1 MQPIAVVG
9 MGCLFPEAT
18 SPKQYYENLLE
29 GKDVTAPLTDS
40 LLDAPVD
47 AYFDAKKGTHDKI
60 CYNTNGYI
68 RDFKFDT
75 SGYALDAQKLDGLD
89 PLFHWSLYAAD
100 QAFKDANQDPE
111 LRAKC
116 GLVLGNIGM
125 PNHSGKKIMNE
136 FYLKVLE
143 PYIQEL
149 LENKNFKFDQYW
161 ANTAKD
167 RDNLCVASLNAT
179 IASEAMQL
187 GGPCFTLDAAC
198 SSALYAMNV
207 ASDYLAS
214 GKADMMLAGAVCHAD
229 RIYIGHGFNILQAFP
244 EIDQYSIPFDR
255 NSKGLK
261 AGEGAGVVAL
271 KRLDDAVKNGD
282 RIYGVIESIGLSNDG
297 GAKHILVPDSGGQMT
312 ALERAYGKSQNKIDY
327 LECHATGT
335 PVGDQV
341 ELNSIES
348 FFTQRGEIPKLG
360 ANKGNIGHMLTASGM
375 ASILKVLQSLNH
387 NMIPATV
394 QLNDMVKT
402 KSGKLNISHVVRENT
417 TWPKQ
422 NKPRRAGINAFGFG
436 GVNGHMVVRD
446 FDESTDTVSNCPP
459 VTKESNQK
467 SLAITGIAVAMAHTH
482 TPLQFNQ
489 VIKQGHQAF
498 EELPGTRWSGIEK
511 RPDILQEFGL
521 SEAPK
526 GAYIEKFEFDC
537 RRFKLP
543 PNVADIHLL
552 SHMSLMQLAA
562 TAFYDAGLEV
572 NEKRQNI
579 AVIVA
584 TDNDYMCYRYQARNE
599 AAWQVRDSLKKS
611 NIVLSD
617 AQTLELERIVKDS
630 IFPEPYAEGIT
641 GGINNVVASRISA
654 NLKLNGPSFTISA
667 QENSVFR
674 AVELAQFLLT
684 LGDIDTVMIGSGSFC
699 GGLEDVLFRQ
709 QSQPVDTDASGLSFD
724 EHSTGYNIGEGGG
737 VIVLRTLEKAQ
748 QDNNESYAVIDALA
762 FSQTPASDEP
772 NQRHQRCSDAINKVL
787 IQAKVDASDVGYVEC
802 GATGN
807 QITDEQELSVLNAT
821 YAGKTPSHATVI
833 GSVKANF
840 GHLSAASGMASIIK
854 TALCLN
860 QQYLPPTPNWTKF
873 KDKYEASADG
883 LRVISDKEDWKNSKL
898 GKRVAALG
906 GFGHDNFFTHMIMSS
921 APDTLNRKTLIEID
935 MDQVRKGSLIKDIYI
950 GREKSIREMIVSHS
964 NKRALGIDV
973 IEPLKNEPVETP
985 RVQESSNGIDV
996 IEPVIEPLK
1005 NEPVEMPRV
1014 QESSNVEPVSSF
1026 THAGSYDVS
1035 SESLKQQAVI
1045 SLDQIRQR
1053 EHVRSEQTHLAFL
1066 RTEQLFYQNLQQ
1078 MMGNDLLSAQQSLS
1092 AATPHP
1098 SSPLPVK
1105 EKQHDNAVTA
1115 FPVLKKQVERACV
1128 FDYADLLEMTT
1139 GKVANVLGDWYKEVD
1154 DYPVRTRMP
1163 SPPYMFVSR
1172 ITRITAEQEKLEP
1185 CVIEWEYDLNEDDW
1199 FVYHGLVP
1207 AFVSLESS
1215 HAMIIAFT
1223 LIGCDKMFKGE
1234 LKYRAIDSK
1243 TTIHSEMPKA
1253 GEILKGKVQIEGFT
1267 KVGKM
1272 ILIRYVF
1279 DGYVGDRHSF
1289 TLTATSGFFP
1299 QKELEKAKGLSTK
1312 KMFAN
1317 VEKQPAFKPFL
1328 KCEKT
1333 AFSDQDLLAVQAGD
1347 LASCFGHQWG
1357 KTGVPGLYPDKAKM
1371 LDRILS
1377 IDPTGGAWGLGQMTG
1392 EVDIRKSHWAFM
1404 AHFKN
1409 DPVLPGTL
1417 IVEGAEQMVRF
1428 YLYYI
1433 ALHTQTQLQPGL
1445 LKDHSYSAKFR
1456 GEVKYADEPL
1466 QYRMSIK
1473 QAKTLGRT
1481 ETSEVDEF
1489 DILFVVETIY
1499 RDQVIGV
1506 SDNLGARFVRSVSNI
1521 DKENN

>member
-1 MQPIAVVG
+1 MVILTSRNDHIVSEIGINRGLAKMQPIAVVG

-18 SPKQYYENLLE
+18 SPQQYFENLLD
-29 GKDVTAPLTDS
+29 GKDITGPLTDD
-40 LLDAPVD
+40 LLDVPVD
-47 AYFDAKKGTHDKI
+47 VYFDAKKGTQDKI
-60 CYNTNGYI
+60 SYNNNGYI
-68 RDFKFDT
+68 RNFEFDPN
-75 SGYALDAQKLDGLD
+75 GYAVDAKKLSGLD
-89 PLFHWSLYAAD
+89 PLYHWTLHAAE
-100 QAFKDANQDPE
+100 QAFKDANQTPE

-125 PNHSGKKIMNE
+125 PNHTGKKMMNG
-136 FYLKVLE
+136 FYQKILE

-149 LENKNFKFDQYW
+149 LANKNFKFDQYW
-161 ANTAKD
+161 AQTSTDK
-167 RDNLCVASLNAT
+167 DNLSVASLNAI

-187 GGPCFTLDAAC
+187 GGPSFTLDAAC
-198 SSALYAMNV
+198 SSALYAMKV
-207 ASDYLAS
+207 ASDYLSS

-229 RIYIGHGFNILQAFP
+229 RIYIGHGFNVLQAFP
-244 EIDQYSIPFDR
+244 DIGSYSIPFDR

-282 RIYGVIESIGLSNDG
+282 RIYGVLESIGLSNDG
-297 GAKHILVPDSGGQMT
+297 GAKHILVPDSAGQMV
-312 ALERAYGKSQNKIDY
+312 ALERAYGKSDHKIDY

-348 FFTQRGEIPKLG
+348 FFTERGQIPKLG

-387 NMIPATV
+387 NIIPATV
-394 QLNDMVKT
+394 QLKDMVKT
-402 KSGKLNISHVVRENT
+402 KQDKLNISHVVRENT
-417 TWPKQ
+417 DWPKE
-422 NKPRRAGINAFGFG
+422 NGPRRAGINAFGFG
-436 GVNGHMVVRD
+436 GVNGHLVIRD
-446 FDESTDTVSNCPP
+446 FDEKQDAVSDHLP
-459 VTKESNQK
+459 VTEESKQK
-467 SLAITGIAVAMAHTH
+467 PLAITGIAVAMAHTH
-482 TPLQFNQ
+482 TPFQFNH
-489 VIKQGHQAF
+489 VIQKGEQAF
-498 EELPGTRWSGIEK
+498 NELPATRWSGIEK
-511 RPDILQEFGL
+511 RADILQEFGL
-521 SEAPK
+521 NAAPK

-543 PNVADIHLL
+543 PNVAGIHLL

-562 TAFYDAGLEV
+562 SAFYDAGLEV
-572 NEKRQNI
+572 NDKRQNI

-584 TDNDYMCYRYQARNE
+584 ADNDHMCYRYQARNE
-599 AAWQVRDSLKKS
+599 AGWQVKDSLKKS
-611 NIVLSD
+611 NIVLSE
-617 AQTLELERIVKDS
+617 AQTLALEKIVKDS

-684 LGDIDTVMIGSGSFC
+684 LGDIDAVMVGSGSFC

-709 QSQPVDTDASGLSFD
+709 HHQSADAAASGLSF
-724 EHSTGYNIGEGGG
+724 EEQSTGYNVGEGGG
-737 VIVLRTLEKAQ
+737 VIVLKSLEKAQ
-748 QDNNESYAVIDALA
+748 QDKNKSYAVIDALA
-762 FSQTPASDEP
+762 FAHTPTSAEP
-772 NQRHQRCSDAINKVL
+772 THIHQQCSDAMNKVL
-787 IQAKVDASDVGYVEC
+787 KQANVDAEDVGYVEC
-802 GATGN
+802 SATGD
-807 QITDEQELSVLNAT
+807 QVADQQELSVLNDV
-821 YAGKTPSHATVI
+821 YAGKSEDAATVI

-860 QQYLPPTPNWTKF
+860 QQYLPPTPNWQAF
-873 KDKYEASADG
+873 KTQYKTDSEG
-883 LRVISDKEDWKNSKL
+883 FRVISNEEVWSHSKQ

-906 GFGHDNFFTHMIMSS
+906 GFGRDNFFSHMIMSS
-921 APDTLNRKTLIEID
+921 APETLNRDTLVEID
-935 MDQVRKGSLIKDIYI
+935 LAQIRKGSLLKNVYI
-950 GREKSIREMIVSHS
+950 GREETIRDMIVSDK
-964 NKRALGIDV
+964 NRRALGIAVPDKKQAV
-973 IEPLKNEPVETP
+973 
-985 RVQESSNGIDV
+985 
-996 IEPVIEPLK
+996 EPVI
-1005 NEPVEMPRV
+1005 VESVLDLSPRV
-1014 QESSNVEPVSSF
+1014 TSDLSVE
-1026 THAGSYDVS
+1026 H
-1035 SESLKQQAVI
+1035 LKLQAI
-1045 SLDQIRQR
+1045 ASLDQIRER
-1053 EHVRSEQTHLAFL
+1053 ERIRSEQTHLYFL
-1066 RTEQLFYQNLQQ
+1066 QTEQLFYQQLQNIALV
-1078 MMGNDLLSAQQSLS
+1078 GNDVLHAPQQFNVATAPSSLQSLPPS
-1092 AATPHP
+1092 AAQ
-1098 SSPLPVK
+1098 VK
-1105 EKQHDNAVTA
+1105 PQNHNVVTA
-1115 FPVLKKQVERACV
+1115 FPTRKNQVERPCIYNY
-1128 FDYADLLEMTT
+1128 DDLLEMTT

-1172 ITRITAEQEKLEP
+1172 ITRITAQQEKLEP
-1185 CVIEWEYDLNEDDW
+1185 CVIEWEYDLKEDDW

-1223 LIGCDKMFKGE
+1223 LIGCDKLFKGE
-1234 LKYRAIDSK
+1234 LKYRAIDSN

-1253 GEILKGKVQIEGFT
+1253 GEILKGSVQIEGFT

-1272 ILIRYVF
+1272 ILIRYTF
-1279 DGYVGDRHSF
+1279 DGYVDDRHCF

-1299 QKELEKAKGLSTK
+1299 QKEIEKAKGLSTK
-1312 KMFAN
+1312 KLFAN
-1317 VEKQPAFKPFL
+1317 ITKQPAFQPFL
-1328 KCEKT
+1328 ECGKRS
-1333 AFSDQDLLAVQAGD
+1333 FSDEEVLAVQAGD
-1347 LASCFGHQWG
+1347 LSACFGKEWG
-1357 KTGVPGLYPDKAKM
+1357 ETVMPGLYAEKAKM

-1377 IDPTGGAWGLGQMTG
+1377 VDPTGGAWGLGQMVG
-1392 EVDIRKSHWAFM
+1392 EVDVRKSHWAFM

-1433 ALHTQTQLQPGL
+1433 ALHTQTQLQPAL

-1473 QAKTLGRT
+1473 HVKASGRT
-1481 ETSEVDEF
+1481 AETEVDEF
-1489 DILFVVETIY
+1489 EIQFIVETVY
-1499 RDQVIGV
+1499 REQVIGV
-1506 SDNLGARFVRSVSNI
+1506 SDNLGARFVRPI
-1521 DKENN
+1521 PHIEKENN